1 MTDATPQPNVLRE
14 SRRMAALIATVVLLV
29 WGLITHGTYAGS
41 GDEAHY
47 LVIAHSVAFDG
58 DLDLSNNYR
67 EATLI
72 ADGALLPE
80 SHAIEHNGRLR
91 PVHDVGMPVVLA
103 PIFRAAYA
111 TANWLGE
118 VLPPTLLDKARLN
131 KGLLLRHQLSLL
143 MALLTGLLAREL
155 YLLIRGL
162 GGSVWSAFGWA
173 LLCALTPPVLSHS
186 FLFFTEIPSALLAT
200 FVFRKLSLRDIH
212 SGGVALLVGVMTGFL
227 LILHA
232 RNVGLVGGLALI
244 AVLTAR
250 QRMLERTLL
259 PVLLLGVTAGV
270 AGRTLVTYVLWDS
283 FIQTPHAAL
292 RTELPLAM
300 IGREIFV
307 RATGLLF
314 DREYG
319 LLAYAPIYW
328 LAVPGLFA
336 LLRNAPTLYRNMAI
350 VAGCYL
356 LPVLLPVTNF
366 HGWSGGWSP
375 AARFLLPI
383 VPLLWLPVYAF
394 WAQAVRGGKAI
405 ATVLVA
411 LQIGINAYVWQFPK
425 ALWSDGDGVASAPFT
440 RWLPT
445 WFAGDATLL
454 FTIAAA
460 LLAASVLLGRALTVP
475 VSAVSETPSS

>member
-1 MTDATPQPNVLRE
+1 MV
-14 SRRMAALIATVVLLV
+14 ALIASVVLLV
-29 WGLITHGTYAGS
+29 WGLITHGTFAGS
-41 GDEAHY
+41 GDEPHY

-67 EATLI
+67 EATLV

-80 SHAIEHNGRLR
+80 SHAIEVDGKLR

-103 PIFRAAYA
+103 PIVRVAYA
-111 TANWLGE
+111 AANWLGD
-118 VLPPTLLDKARLN
+118 VLPPALLDRARLN

-143 MALLTGLLAREL
+143 MALLTGFLAREV

-162 GGSVWSAFGWA
+162 GGSARAAFGWA

-186 FLFFTEIPSALLAT
+186 FLFFTEIPTALLAT

-212 SGGVALLVGVMTGFL
+212 TGSVSLLVGVITGFL

-232 RNVGLVGGLALI
+232 RNIGLVAGLVVI
-244 AVLTAR
+244 AVLMAR
-250 QRMLERTLL
+250 RRLFERRLL
-259 PVLLLGVTAGV
+259 PMFLIGVTAGV
-270 AGRTLVTYVLWDS
+270 IGRTLVTYILWDS

-292 RTELPLAM
+292 RTALPLSL
-300 IGREIFV
+300 IGREVFV

-319 LLAYAPIYW
+319 LLAYAPIYC
-328 LAVPGLFA
+328 LAVAGLTA
-336 LLRNAPTLYRNMAI
+336 LSRNASTVYRNMAI
-350 VAGCYL
+350 AVGCYL
-356 LPVLLPVTNF
+356 LPILLPVTNH

-375 AARFLLPI
+375 AARFLLPV

-394 WAQAVRGGKAI
+394 WAHGARAGQAV
-405 ATVLVA
+405 ATVLLA
-411 LQIGINAYVWQFPK
+411 LQIAINAYVWQFPK
-425 ALWSDGDGVASAPFT
+425 TLWSDGDGVAAAPFT

-445 WFAGDATLL
+445 WFAGDATLI
-454 FTIAAA
+454 FAVA
-460 LLAASVLLGRALTVP
+460 LAVLAAFVVLGRALTVTVP
-475 VSAVSETPSS
+475 RAGDVLAS